1 MEDSTEQGPVHGP
14 RLDGFGMVGFGA
26 IHALLTDVNL
36 PASEIG
42 GCGFHRFGVYMGQFA
57 RFWVI
62 YDRL

>member
-1 MEDSTEQGPVHGP
+1 MQ
-14 RLDGFGMVGFGA
+14 
-26 IHALLTDVNL
+26 L

-42 GCGFHRFGVYMGQFA
+42 WCGFHRFGVYMGQFA